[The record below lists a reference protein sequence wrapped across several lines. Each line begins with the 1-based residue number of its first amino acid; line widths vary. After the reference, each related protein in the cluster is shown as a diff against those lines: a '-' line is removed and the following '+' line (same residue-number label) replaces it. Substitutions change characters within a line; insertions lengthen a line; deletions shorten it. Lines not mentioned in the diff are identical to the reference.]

1 MPWWWAGP
9 PAPTPRG
16 AWTAWHPDPLLAVVV
31 LAAAA
36 GYLAGIAAARR
47 RGRAW
52 PLPRT
57 VAFFALGLGGLVVV
71 GMGWPAVYAPA
82 LFSVYA
88 TQVVVLLMVIPLLL
102 AIGRPV
108 ELAMTALGEVGAA
121 RLRRALD
128 SRPARLLTVPV
139 VSPLLLAVVPFLVFF
154 TPWYPATL
162 QHPMLRSVSEVLLL
176 VIGLAVLVPLWEAST
191 IAAGVPYAIALLFA
205 FIELLAD
212 ALPGIIIR
220 LDTHVIAATQL
231 TRSWGASLLHDQQ
244 LGGDLLWCIGEAID
258 VPFLALLAVQWY
270 RSDARHAQQ
279 IDQALDAAIPA
290 TAPSAAMAGEA
301 DGELTRP
308 WWEQDASV
316 FGDRAGQY
324 RRSGPQ

>member
-1 MPWWWAGP
+1 MPLWWAGP
-9 PAPTPRG
+9 PAPTLRG
-16 AWTAWHPDPLLAVVV
+16 VWTAWQLDPLLATVV
-31 LAAAA
+31 LVAAV
-36 GYLAGIAAARR
+36 GYAAARR
-47 RGRAW
+47 RGRPW
-52 PLPRT
+52 PLPRAI
-57 VAFFALGLGGLVVV
+57 AFFGLGLGGLVVV
-71 GMGWPAVYAPA
+71 GMGWAAVYART

-88 TQVVVLLMVIPLLL
+88 TQVVALLMVVPLLL
-102 AIGRPV
+102 ALGRPV
-108 ELAMTALGEVGAA
+108 QLAMTALGETGAA
-121 RLRRALD
+121 RLRRVLD
-128 SRPARLLTVPV
+128 SRPARLLTIPV
-139 VSPLLLAVVPFLVFF
+139 LSPLLLAVVPFLVFF

-162 QHPMLRSVSEVLLL
+162 QHPILHSVSEVLLL
-176 VIGLAVLVPLWEAST
+176 AIGLAVLVPLWEAAT
-191 IAAGVPYAIALLFA
+191 IAAGIPYAIALLFA

-279 IDQALDAAIPA
+279 IDQALDAASPLSGA
-290 TAPSAAMAGEA
+290 TVEEVGA
-301 DGELTRP
+301 ELGRP

-316 FGDRAGQY
+316 FGDRAAQY
-324 RRSGPQ
+324 RRAGPDQPVS